1 MEYLNLV
8 IITHRVWISNELNL
22 LMKLIFFSLFLHQ
35 VYQVYYIVVSTYS
48 SSIVFF
54 LYRKTIKIL
63 FPKEVA
69 ERQHYQETLPDYR
82 SVMSRFDAL
91 HIKPTQRS
99 PSSHEVQHVRFS
111 FSKIIFIVL
120 SILGIAMVSAEIRF
134 IMPP

>member
-1 MEYLNLV
+1 
-8 IITHRVWISNELNL
+8 
-22 LMKLIFFSLFLHQ
+22 MKLIFFSLFLHQ

-82 SVMSRFDAL
+82 SVMSRDLSNSLEEVGLGKKKNTTTHKISAQIVSPN
-91 HIKPTQRS
+91 HYIKYNCNKP
-99 PSSHEVQHVRFS
+99 HGKMVF
-111 FSKIIFIVL
+111 L
-120 SILGIAMVSAEIRF
+120 SDKGS
-134 IMPP
+134 